1 MIVISILDY
10 MPLVLWYS
18 VSILPHAYFT
28 TSIHLRTVP
37 IFSGVWDYSQHT
49 PSFTAAQVLIL
60 NSDIVCFLLTAA
72 SLDSGDWHQIRIIK
86 LIHRLSI
93 LF

>member
-10 MPLVLWYS
+10 TPLVLWHS
-18 VSILPHAYFT
+18 VSILWHAYFT

-60 NSDIVCFLLTAA
+60 NSHVVCFLLTAIY
-72 SLDSGDWHQIRIIK
+72 SLDSGDWHPIRIVRINK
-86 LIHRLSI
+86 THA
-93 LF
+93 